1 MNNHSVQIFLV
12 KFKNEISFHEIPL
25 LRGAILGALG
35 EKAELLFHNHVD
47 ETTFRY
53 SYPLIQYKRI
63 KKKAAV
69 FCIDKGVET
78 IGQFLALQDFEVS
91 LGNRAVKLEIE
102 SILPKRALI
111 QIWDSTFRYRVRKWL
126 ALNSENYQKYME
138 LDECTA
144 RIAYLERMLIGN
156 LLSFAKGIG
165 LSLEKELVCK
175 LISLEEPTLI
185 SAKGVKMMAF
195 DAEFKSNLSLP
206 DYMGIGK
213 HVSLG
218 FGTVVR
224 VYNENNEKQQR

>member
-1 MNNHSVQIFLV
+1 MNNYSVQIFIV
-12 KFKNEISFHEIPL
+12 KFENEISFHEIPL
-25 LRGAILGALG
+25 LRGAIISALG
-35 EKAELLFHNHVD
+35 EKAELLFHNHID
-47 ETTFRY
+47 DATFRY

-63 KKKAAV
+63 KGKAAV

-91 LGNRAVKLEIE
+91 LGNRFVKLEIE
-102 SILPKRALI
+102 SILPKRTLV
-111 QIWDSTFRYRVRKWL
+111 QVWDSSFKYRVRKWL
-126 ALNSENYQKYME
+126 ALNSENYQKYLA

-144 RIAYLERMLIGN
+144 RIAYLERMLTGN

-165 LSLEKELVCK
+165 LNLEKELVCK
-175 LISLEEPTLI
+175 LISIEGPSLI

-195 DAEFKSNLSLP
+195 DAVFKSNLSLP

-224 VYNENNEKQQR
+224 IYNENNEKQQ